1 MLFSDSVVTTDKSI
15 MFMNK
20 VSQREFI
27 ELMIKIATN
36 AIEDLSRIT
45 GISAEELFEDYL
57 YKHDYNAV
65 RELLKK
71 KHPDENFDLP
81 TLVDM
86 WIKKHDDY
94 E

>member
-1 MLFSDSVVTTDKSI
+1 MLFSDSVVMTDTSM

-20 VSQREFI
+20 VSQKEFI
-27 ELMIKIATN
+27 ELMLKISTN

-71 KHPDENFDLP
+71 NHPDENFDLP
-81 TLVDM
+81 TLVDL
-86 WIKKHDDY
+86 WIKKNK

>member
-1 MLFSDSVVTTDKSI
+1 MLFADSIVMTDTSM

-20 VSQREFI
+20 VSQKEFI
-27 ELMIKIATN
+27 ELMMKISTN
-36 AIEDLSRIT
+36 AIEDLSKIT

-57 YKHDYNAV
+57 YKHDYNVV
-65 RELLKK
+65 REVLKK
-71 KHPDENFDLP
+71 KHPGENFDLP

-86 WIKKHDDY
+86 WIEHYK